1 MILTLKEAPSLLSQ
15 AGWGLILSWDF
26 ALRQIPGKY
35 CAIKNSV
42 KIWRLQIFS
51 VSLHKISGTRQFES
65 KLSLHSLAK
74 SLHKI

>member
-1 MILTLKEAPSLLSQ
+1 MLIFYRVLTIFSVIFPQ
-15 AGWGLILSWDF
+15 
-26 ALRQIPGKY
+26 